1 MSDVWS
7 GEIVDKALNAVR
19 YFFLMAVLASVFS
32 LYKHFIQIFWQERID
47 QRRHPLCLTAKRL
60 RIDSLVFFLA
70 YLYFL
75 SVTCRLSRVDEHRR
89 RYERIKD
96 PWRVVIIGVN
106 LHADHQMKL
115 DTLSIES

>member
-47 QRRHPLCLTAKRL
+47 QRRHPLCLTAKH
-60 RIDSLVFFLA
+60 DEN
-70 YLYFL
+70 
-75 SVTCRLSRVDEHRR
+75 RLSRILFNLPLFSQCHVQTFSSRR
-89 RYERIKD
+89 TQEAI
-96 PWRVVIIGVN
+96 
-106 LHADHQMKL
+106 
-115 DTLSIES
+115 